1 MGPRRGSPK
10 RVTVGARHGASS
22 VGAGWAAGGRDARDC
37 GATTTLG
44 AAMAGRLDGQV
55 AVITGGASG
64 IGEGTVRRFVE
75 EGARCLIADL
85 QLDRAQ
91 AIADELG
98 DACIAMAVDVA
109 DEDQVEA
116 SVARAIEH
124 FGQIDIM
131 FNNAGILGAIGP
143 ITDISGEGWSRTIDV
158 MLSSVFF
165 GIKHAARAMKAAGNG
180 GSIINTAST
189 AGVRAGL
196 GPHIYTAAKHGVV
209 GLSQS
214 AATEL
219 GQYGI
224 RVNVVAPGGT
234 VTGLTARLTTGSHK
248 DLDKATTIIGA
259 NNPLRRGGQPADI
272 ANAVLYLASDEASF
286 TNGAV
291 LVVDAAG
298 EVVGDRS
305 HRFVEM
311 GSQVVQE
318 ADRSGI

>member
-1 MGPRRGSPK
+1 M
-10 RVTVGARHGASS
+10 T
-22 VGAGWAAGGRDARDC
+22 
-37 GATTTLG
+37 
-44 AAMAGRLDGQV
+44 GRLDGRV

-75 EGARCLIADL
+75 EGARCVIADV
-85 QLDRAQ
+85 QDERAQ
-91 AIADELG
+91 ALAAELG
-98 DACIAMAVDVA
+98 DVCSALHVDVSSEA
-109 DEDQVEA
+109 DVEA
-116 SVARAIEH
+116 SVAHAIEH

-143 ITDISGEGWSRTIDV
+143 ITDITADGWHRTIDV
-158 MLSSVFF
+158 MLTGVFF
-165 GIKHAARAMKAAGNG
+165 GIKHAARAMKAAGRPG
-180 GSIINTAST
+180 AIINTAST

-196 GPHIYTAAKHGVV
+196 GPHVYTAAKHAVV

-224 RVNVVAPGGT
+224 RVNVIAPGGT
-234 VTGLTARLTTGSHK
+234 VTGLTARLSTGDHTN
-248 DLDKATTIIGA
+248 LDKASERIGVS
-259 NNPLRRGGQPADI
+259 NPLRRGGQPIDI

-298 EVVGDRS
+298 EAVGDRS

-318 ADRSGI
+318 ADRSGV